1 MMRATILLVEDNPL
15 TRKLVRFAL
24 ERKGHSVLEAAS
36 GESALS
42 LLQTQPADLVLQDL
56 VLPDVDGFELI
67 KRLRALPHGMEA
79 PILAF
84 SGLLSKYDEARMAT
98 AGFDDVIAKPIEP
111 ARLLPILEGH
121 LLARGSST
129 DQFGNGRRLILAD
142 DEPLQLKLTRFRL
155 EQAGFVVETVSDGQ
169 EALEA
174 ARRAPPDGIV
184 SDVLMPRLDGF
195 GLAVAVR
202 CDPRLVAVPVLLVTS
217 SYLDVSDR
225 ELARRAGANEL
236 VLRTPSHRELFQ
248 ALRKM
253 LHQPSRSSGALDAL
267 DEVGA
272 NRAVRV
278 VQQLERQVM
287 LNSRLARRCS
297 ALSAEL
303 AVLGGISAAVV
314 KHGDVEAALDQ
325 ALTACLEVGDIS
337 HAAIYF
343 EEVAEKVRARAL
355 KRGDTPG
362 LADFWGHQAE
372 LRKLMRGEGASL
384 YSSSNGQDGWT
395 RDILSSC
402 GAALFV
408 VAPLVRPNGPGGAL
422 FLSLAGHEFDEDDW
436 SVFTQAIANQVS
448 QALALADSF
457 AERDAA
463 EKSAT
468 DRALRLRESEERFRA
483 TFERAAVGVAQVAP
497 DGRWLDVNHR
507 LCEIVGYSRDEL
519 LARTFQEITYP
530 PDLDANLALVTRA
543 LSGEIASYS
552 LEKRYLRKD
561 GGLVWANVTV
571 GLVRDDA
578 GQPKYFVPVI
588 QDITARKKAEEEL
601 ERTAAQLRQAQKMEA
616 VGRLAGGI
624 AHDFNNLLSVI
635 QSYGEMLLND
645 TLPNDRMRADLE
657 QITRAGQRA
666 ADLTRQLLV
675 FSRQQVL
682 APRVI
687 DLDDA
692 IRDLSTMLTR
702 VIGEDIEFRF
712 LPGRAGRVSVDPG
725 QLQQILMNLAV
736 NARDAMP
743 GGGVLTIATSE
754 LNLGGPQAQP
764 ERGLSP
770 GSYALITVSDTG
782 MGIDA
787 ATQSRMFEPFF
798 TTKGP
803 GVGSGLGLSTVFG
816 IVEQSGGA
824 VWVDSEPGKGAAFSV
839 CLPHAPRG
847 ARPSDLPPPSTSAQR
862 GRERVLLVEDD
873 DQVRALSKRILQ
885 SRGYQV
891 LEAASPED
899 ALRIC
904 ENSQESIQLLLTDV
918 VMPRIGGRELAE
930 RVTKIRPTVKVLF
943 MSGYTDDAIV
953 RQGVLVSEMAF
964 IQKPLMLEPLLAKVR
979 EVLDAV

>member
-1 MMRATILLVEDNPL
+1 MTRATILLVEDNAL

-24 ERKGHSVLEAAS
+24 ERKGHSVLEATS
-36 GESALS
+36 GASALS
-42 LLQTQPADLVLQDL
+42 LLESQAADLVLQDL

-67 KRLRALPHGMEA
+67 KRLRALPNGMDA

-84 SGLLSKYDEARMAT
+84 SGLLSKHDEARMAT

-121 LLARGSST
+121 LLAREPSA
-129 DQFGNGRRLILAD
+129 DPFGKGKRLILAD

-155 EQAGFVVETVSDGQ
+155 EQAGFVVETAADGQ

-202 CDPRLVAVPVLLVTS
+202 CDPRLVDVPVLLVTS

-236 VLRTPSHRELFQ
+236 VLRTPNHRELFQ

-253 LHQPSRSSGALDAL
+253 LHQPSRSSANL
-267 DEVGA
+267 EVLSDYET
-272 NRAVRV
+272 NRGDRV
-278 VQQLERQVM
+278 VRQLERQVM

-343 EEVAEKVRARAL
+343 EEADEKIRARPL
-355 KRGDTPG
+355 KRAESPELTH
-362 LADFWGHQAE
+362 FWGHQAQ
-372 LRKLMRGEGASL
+372 LWKLMRGESPAL
-384 YSSSNGQDGWT
+384 FSSSNSEAGWT
-395 RDILSSC
+395 REILSNC
-402 GAALFV
+402 AATLFV
-408 VAPLVRPNGPGGAL
+408 VAPLVRPSGLAGAL
-422 FLSLAGHEFDEDDW
+422 FMALAGHEFDEDDW
-436 SVFTQAIANQVS
+436 CVFTQAIANQVS

-497 DGRWLDVNHR
+497 DGRWLDVNQR

-519 LARTFQEITYP
+519 LARTFQDITYP
-530 PDLDANLALVTRA
+530 PDLEANVRLVERA
-543 LSGEIASYS
+543 LSGEISSYS
-552 LEKRYLRKD
+552 VEKRYLRKD
-561 GGLVWANVTV
+561 GALVWANVTV
-571 GLVRDDA
+571 GLVRDGA

-601 ERTAAQLRQAQKMEA
+601 ERTSAQLRQAQKMEA

-635 QSYGEMLLND
+635 QSYGEMLLNE
-645 TLPNDRMRADLE
+645 TLPNDRMRADIE

-666 ADLTRQLLV
+666 ADLTRQLLS

-687 DLDDA
+687 ELDDA

-702 VIGEDIEFRF
+702 VIGEDVEFRF
-712 LPGRAGRVSVDPG
+712 LPGGAGRVSVDPG

-743 GGGVLTIATSE
+743 DGGVLTIATSE
-754 LNLGGPQAQP
+754 MTLRDELTLT
-764 ERGLSP
+764 ERGLPS
-770 GSYALITVSDTG
+770 GKYALITVMDTG
-782 MGIDA
+782 VGIDA

-798 TTKGP
+798 TTKAP
-803 GVGSGLGLSTVFG
+803 GAGSGLGLSTVFG

-824 VWVDSEPGKGAAFSV
+824 VWVDSEPGKGATFSV
-839 CLPHAPRG
+839 CLPQAPRG
-847 ARPSDLPPPSTSAQR
+847 ARPSDIPPPSTKTRR

-885 SRGYQV
+885 SYGYVV
-891 LEAASPED
+891 LEAAAPED

-904 ENSQESIQLLLTDV
+904 QASQEPIHLLLTDV
-918 VMPRIGGRELAE
+918 VMPRLGGRELAE
-930 RVTKIRPTVKVLF
+930 RLTKMRPTMKVLF

-964 IQKPLMLEPLLAKVR
+964 IQKPLMPEPLLAKIR